1 MSNSLFKTN
10 LKVVGEQRAVLWD
23 AKDYSKLQKF
33 ITALRYY
40 HNTEDLKKEWVLSQA
55 FDDYIDAVYNDHHGL
70 RFEFTGTEALDAQV
84 HSNVITSRGAVGFVS
99 ILANTSD
106 RYFKFFA
113 MGTSS
118 APATIGQRKLGTEIS
133 RVDCDTD
140 GALTARGNV
149 LSQVGNFGYG
159 APTNQI
165 YEFGGFN
172 QAVDGEMYFR
182 AVLDDPLTHT
192 QGLTFVSA
200 SHGTAFIPV
209 S

>member
-1 MSNSLFKTN
+1 LSIN
-10 LKVVGEQRAVLWD
+10 LKSNLNVVGVQRAVLWD
-23 AKDYSKLQKF
+23 AAHYSKLQRF
-33 ITALRYY
+33 FRSLRFY
-40 HNTEDLKKEWVLSQA
+40 HYTDPKKEYLLSES

-70 RFEFTGTEALDAQV
+70 QFEFTGTEALDAQV
-84 HSNVITSRGAVGFVS
+84 HSNVITSRGAVGFVA

-106 RYFKFFA
+106 QFFKFMA

-118 APATIGQRKLGTEIS
+118 APATIGQRQLGTEIA
-133 RVDCDTD
+133 RVSCDTD

-172 QAVDGEMYFR
+172 KDVDGDMYFR
-182 AVLDDPLTHT
+182 ATLSDPLTHT
-192 QGLTFVSA
+192 QGSTFVSA
-200 SHGTAFIPV
+200 SHATAFIPV